1 MIRSIFVISFAL
13 AYVLL
18 VGAPYLL
25 YTILTGNTDPIY
37 RVGVLGAKLTLRLA
51 GVQLEVR
58 GHEKIPQGRAV
69 VYMANHQSNCDPPAI
84 VGLLPPV
91 LILVKKEF
99 FRVPI
104 LGQAMRLRGFV
115 PIDRKN
121 RGGAIQALEQAT
133 RFLMAGHS
141 FLAFPE
147 GTRSGDGRLLP
158 FKKGVFIMAF
168 RAGTPIVP
176 ISISGSRKIMP
187 KGEPAIR
194 PGLVRV
200 TFHDAVETQ
209 GCTLKDLE
217 LIQGRVRAAILS
229 GLASEERSLEA
240 VAWPR
245 LFLVRQ
251 SLE

>member
-194 PGLVRV
+194 PGIVRV

-209 GCTLKDLE
+209 GCTLEDLE

-240 VAWPR
+240 VA
-245 LFLVRQ
+245 
-251 SLE
+251 

>member
-133 RFLMAGHS
+133 RFLMAWHS

-194 PGLVRV
+194 PGIVRV

-240 VAWPR
+240 VA
-245 LFLVRQ
+245 
-251 SLE
+251 

>member
-91 LILVKKEF
+91 LILVRKSSF
-99 FRVPI
+99 GFQSWGRPCAYGASFR
-104 LGQAMRLRGFV
+104 L
-115 PIDRKN
+115 
-121 RGGAIQALEQAT
+121 
-133 RFLMAGHS
+133 
-141 FLAFPE
+141 
-147 GTRSGDGRLLP
+147 
-158 FKKGVFIMAF
+158 
-168 RAGTPIVP
+168 IV
-176 ISISGSRKIMP
+176 KI
-187 KGEPAIR
+187 GE
-194 PGLVRV
+194 
-200 TFHDAVETQ
+200 
-209 GCTLKDLE
+209 
-217 LIQGRVRAAILS
+217 
-229 GLASEERSLEA
+229 
-240 VAWPR
+240 
-245 LFLVRQ
+245 
-251 SLE
+251 

>member
-69 VYMANHQSNCDPPAI
+69 VYMANHQSNCDTPAI

-133 RFLMAGHS
+133 RFLMGRGVGMAGSCLSKKAFSLWHSERGRPS
-141 FLAFPE
+141 FLSRFRAA
-147 GTRSGDGRLLP
+147 GRLCP
-158 FKKGVFIMAF
+158 
-168 RAGTPIVP
+168 R
-176 ISISGSRKIMP
+176 GSRQFAP
-187 KGEPAIR
+187 
-194 PGLVRV
+194 
-200 TFHDAVETQ
+200 
-209 GCTLKDLE
+209 E
-217 LIQGRVRAAILS
+217 LFG
-229 GLASEERSLEA
+229 
-240 VAWPR
+240 
-245 LFLVRQ
+245 
-251 SLE
+251 

>member
-194 PGLVRV
+194 PGIVRV

-240 VAWPR
+240 VA
-245 LFLVRQ
+245 
-251 SLE
+251 

>member
-1 MIRSIFVISFAL
+1 MIRSLFVISLAL
-13 AYVLL
+13 AYVLV

-51 GVQLEVR
+51 GVRLEVR
-58 GHEKIPQGRAV
+58 GLEKIPQERAA

-84 VGLLPPV
+84 VSLLPPV
-91 LILVKKEF
+91 LILVKREF
-99 FRVPI
+99 FRVPV
-104 LGQAMRLRGFV
+104 LGRAMRLRGFI

-121 RGGAIQALEQAT
+121 RGGAFQALEQAT

-147 GTRSGDGRLLP
+147 GTRSVDGRLLP
-158 FKKGVFIMAF
+158 FKKGVFIMALK
-168 RAGTPIVP
+168 AGAPIVP

-187 KGEPAIR
+187 KGQPVIR
-194 PGLVRV
+194 PGVVRV
-200 TFHDAVETQ
+200 MFHDIVETH
-209 GCTLKDLE
+209 GCNMEDLE
-217 LIQGRVRAAILS
+217 SIQDRVRAAILS

-240 VAWPR
+240 VASPR
-245 LFLVRQ
+245 VGSTEVYKL
-251 SLE
+251 